1 MSRVLQSFRPIF
13 ALVVSLG
20 IRINLPRAKWP
31 RRRTHEAPVP
41 PAEPANDGPTFW
53 TLRQLAIEVEEP
65 EFVVARV
72 ARDLGFVP
80 LVYDADHV
88 AAITDVLMRHGPP
101 PRGA

>member
-1 MSRVLQSFRPIF
+1 VNQVLRSFRPLVT
-13 ALVVSLG
+13 LVVSVG
-20 IRINLPRAKWP
+20 IHINLPRAKWP

-41 PAEPANDGPTFW
+41 PAEPANDRPDV
-53 TLRQLAIEVEEP
+53 LDLAPIGLEVEEP

-80 LVYDADHV
+80 LVYDADQV